1 MINIQNLS
9 KSFSSLDVL
18 KNINLQVSSGEV
30 IAILGP
36 SGSGKSTLLRCING
50 LEELTSGSI
59 EVNGILIDAQK
70 SHKERNR
77 QIRKSPNAYRNGIST
92 I

>member
-1 MINIQNLS
+1 MISIQNLS

-18 KNINLQVSSGEV
+18 KKINLQVSSGEV

-50 LEELTSGSI
+50 LEDLTSG
-59 EVNGILIDAQK
+59 Q
-70 SHKERNR
+70 
-77 QIRKSPNAYRNGIST
+77 Y
-92 I
+92 

>member
-18 KNINLQVSSGEV
+18 KQINLQVSSGEV

-59 EVNGILIDAQK
+59 EVNGILIDAEQ
-70 SHKERNR
+70 
-77 QIRKSPNAYRNGIST
+77 
-92 I
+92 

>member
-1 MINIQNLS
+1 MISIQNLS

-18 KNINLQVSSGEV
+18 KQINLQVSSGEV

-50 LEELTSGSI
+50 LEDLTSGSI
-59 EVNGILIDAQK
+59 EVNGILIDAQ
-70 SHKERNR
+70 
-77 QIRKSPNAYRNGIST
+77 Q
-92 I
+92 